1 LSKICVS
8 IATDRL
14 VCLKKQIE
22 KAFVSGADF
31 VEIRFD
37 FLHLTDIENALK
49 LVENF
54 KSKAVFTIRSKEEG
68 GKFRG
73 SNKDRITL
81 LKKLSLSRPMLL
93 DVEFNT
99 IKNAPN
105 LLRFLRNRGI
115 RTLISWHDFDK
126 TPSNDKLIEILHKM
140 KSYSYYVKIVTT
152 AHDIQDALRVLNL
165 YRSTGKLHLIA
176 FAMGDAGIISRI
188 FCTTVGAAP
197 FTYAALDEG
206 IAPGQLTV
214 SQMRE
219 IYNRINTQH
228 RKQNA
233 DPS

>member
-8 IATDRL
+8 IATDRI
-14 VCLKKQIE
+14 VSLKKQIE

-37 FLHLTDIENALK
+37 FLHLTDIENALR

-54 KSKAVFTIRSKEEG
+54 KSKAVFTFRSKEEG

-99 IKNAPN
+99 IKNNRN

-115 RTLISWHDFDK
+115 RILISWHDFDK
-126 TPSNDKLIEILHKM
+126 TPSNDKLIEMLERM

-152 AHDIQDALRVLNL
+152 AQDIQDALRVLNL
-165 YRSTGKLHLIA
+165 YRSIGKLHLIA

-188 FCTTVGAAP
+188 FCTTMGTAP
-197 FTYAALDEG
+197 FTYASLDEA

-219 IYNRINTQH
+219 IYDRMATRR

-233 DPS
+233 DPN

>member
-8 IATDRL
+8 IATDRI
-14 VCLKKQIE
+14 VSLKKQIE

-37 FLHLTDIENALK
+37 FLHLTDIENALR

-54 KSKAVFTIRSKEEG
+54 KSKAVFTFRSQEEG

-99 IKNAPN
+99 IKNNRN

-115 RTLISWHDFDK
+115 RILISWHDFDK
-126 TPSNDKLIEILHKM
+126 TPSNDKLIEMLERM

-152 AHDIQDALRVLNL
+152 AQDIQDALRVLNL
-165 YRSTGKLHLIA
+165 YRNTGKLHLIA

-188 FCTTVGAAP
+188 FCTTMGTAP
-197 FTYAALDEG
+197 FTYASLDEA

-219 IYNRINTQH
+219 IYDRMATRR

-233 DPS
+233 DPN